1 MRKTAMVL
9 AACMICSAWVFADG
23 GTRALQWRLEEPNG
37 WLTITDD
44 HVMVNTDGSGWL
56 RRNVWPQGAVIP
68 DAETYPRSAVAGHC
82 TSEPRWDWF
91 TNSTNHYVTIGDRRV
106 QVGKGEI
113 GVVTAALGLEHGG
126 ECR

>member
-1 MRKTAMVL
+1 MRMTAMVL
-9 AACMICSAWVFADG
+9 AACMICSVWVFADD
-23 GTRALQWRLEEPNG
+23 GTHVLQVRLEEPNG

-44 HVMVNTDGSGWL
+44 HVQIAPDRGRWHARAL
-56 RRNVWPQGAVIP
+56 RTS
-68 DAETYPRSAVAGHC
+68 TYPRSAATGYC

-91 TNSTNHYVTIGDRRV
+91 TNSTNHYIAIGDRRV

-113 GVVTAALGLEHGG
+113 GEVTAALGLEHGG